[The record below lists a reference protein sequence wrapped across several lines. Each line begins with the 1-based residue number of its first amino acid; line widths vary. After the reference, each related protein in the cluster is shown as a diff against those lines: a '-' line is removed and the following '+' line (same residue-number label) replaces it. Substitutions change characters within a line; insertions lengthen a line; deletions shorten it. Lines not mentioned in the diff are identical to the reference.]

1 MTSVSTQVDRGR
13 GSPVERTSLRLDLI
27 LSTPSAGVLNVREAK
42 SVPLLVKNEERVRE
56 MLSMTPPPLSLV
68 PRPLSEESRRG
79 LATVPYNG
87 LSRAVGTV
95 RANQIAEFSTSR

>member
-56 MLSMTPPPLSLV
+56 MLSMTPPPLCLPNELV
-68 PRPLSEESRRG
+68 DTDVIYVINDTRPSPS
-79 LATVPYNG
+79 
-87 LSRAVGTV
+87 
-95 RANQIAEFSTSR
+95 F